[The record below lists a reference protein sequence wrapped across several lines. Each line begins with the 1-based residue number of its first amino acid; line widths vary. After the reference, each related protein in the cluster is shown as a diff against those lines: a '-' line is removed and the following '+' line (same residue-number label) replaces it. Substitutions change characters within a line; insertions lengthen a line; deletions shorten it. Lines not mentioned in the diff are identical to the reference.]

1 MRINIIPSFP
11 PYNIDPLIHIFL
23 IEVSHKVKSINGYE
37 AEPQLPTQLEHSQ
50 EQQPQQYHEPQIPA
64 ETREADQPKQV
75 YQPPP
80 GAEGGEL
87 KPGEEKI
94 DPPFTARKSKSKS
107 LGCFQP
113 KNFSTAVRYPAITKS
128 RPISK
133 FGRVTVTTKLDQLT
147 SIFSQC
153 NFTMTGTGTRDP
165 KHSGTLTIPAPRL
178 SS

>member
-1 MRINIIPSFP
+1 M
-11 PYNIDPLIHIFL
+11 

-37 AEPQLPTQLEHSQ
+37 AEPQLPTQLEHSKEQQQ

-107 LGCFQP
+107 LGLLGNLSVVF
-113 KNFSTAVRYPAITKS
+113 KGIAVRYPAITKS

-178 SS
+178 SG